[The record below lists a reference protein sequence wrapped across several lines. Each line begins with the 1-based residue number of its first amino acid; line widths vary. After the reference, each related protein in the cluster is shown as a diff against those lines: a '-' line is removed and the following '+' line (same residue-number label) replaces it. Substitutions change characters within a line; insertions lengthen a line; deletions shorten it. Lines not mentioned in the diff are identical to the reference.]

1 MTDLYEVI
9 IGIEVHVELKT
20 QSKLFCECATR
31 FGMEPN
37 SETCPVCLGMPG
49 VLPVLNGEAIQM
61 AVKAALALHCEVR
74 PFSKFDR
81 KQYFYP
87 DLPKA
92 YQISQYDQPLAE
104 WGWVEIRTSGAPP
117 KKIRVRRIHVEED
130 AGKLNHIG
138 QRLGD
143 AVGSLVDLNRAGVP
157 LIEIVSEPDLRS
169 AEQARL
175 YLTELRATLS
185 YLDVSDL
192 RMQEGSMRCDA
203 NVSLKPAGYQGSLE
217 DLPRVEIKNVNSI
230 RNVQR
235 GIDYE
240 VARQAEMLQAGQR
253 IVKETRGLDDATGR
267 TYSQRSKEEANDYRY
282 FPEPDLPPLVLDSA
296 WIDDVSRHLPD
307 LPPVIRQ
314 NLMARGLSEQDA
326 EVLVQDREAYEYW
339 TKTVQYHAD
348 EKLVTNWMLSDV
360 ARLINARHESY
371 ATSSV
376 GPQGLA
382 ELLDLMAAGT
392 LSGRMAKEVL
402 EGMFETKKTARAVVK
417 ALGLSQITDTGALM
431 EVIQTVLANHAAVVA
446 DYGSGKDK
454 ALAFLVGQ
462 VMKATRGQA
471 KPDLVNSLLK
481 EAIGREE

>member
-1 MTDLYEVI
+1 
-9 IGIEVHVELKT
+9 
-20 QSKLFCECATR
+20 
-31 FGMEPN
+31 
-37 SETCPVCLGMPG
+37 
-49 VLPVLNGEAIQM
+49 
-61 AVKAALALHCEVR
+61 
-74 PFSKFDR
+74 
-81 KQYFYP
+81 
-87 DLPKA
+87 
-92 YQISQYDQPLAE
+92 
-104 WGWVEIRTSGAPP
+104 
-117 KKIRVRRIHVEED
+117 
-130 AGKLNHIG
+130 
-138 QRLGD
+138 
-143 AVGSLVDLNRAGVP
+143 
-157 LIEIVSEPDLRS
+157 
-169 AEQARL
+169 
-175 YLTELRATLS
+175 
-185 YLDVSDL
+185 
-192 RMQEGSMRCDA
+192 MRCDA

-217 DLPRVEIKNVNSI
+217 DLPRVEIKNVNSF

-446 DYGSGKDK
+446 DYRSGKDK